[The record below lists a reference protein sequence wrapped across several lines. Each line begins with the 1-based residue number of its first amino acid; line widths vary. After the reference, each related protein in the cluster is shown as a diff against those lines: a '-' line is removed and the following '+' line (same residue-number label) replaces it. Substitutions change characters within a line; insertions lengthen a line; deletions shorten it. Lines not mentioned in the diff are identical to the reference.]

1 MQSWHN
7 RPIHWQFVENWE
19 ISVQSEIKPNLTA
32 VRQVWAHTGGQ
43 AQAVARG
50 SSAILSVPRNRQNEL
65 LWVVTILPQSR
76 PQYLQS
82 GWLRLDSGF
91 WGILMQFRQ
100 IALRLDRN
108 CAHSDYCP
116 GLRFEA
122 SDWSPGPV
130 DLLQSSRWPAIP
142 ETGFAGSLQSWLQ
155 SCGLWIDCKFNAI
168 LTQFRRIASG
178 LQPNATNRPR
188 IAPGRNQTGTHPN
201 LNPKQSTQNIRTAIL
216 TAIFTIELNCNKI
229 AKPQRIARGLKG
241 LHQNPGKSTNC
252 KKTSP
257 IAPESAYF
265 RNRSGIR
272 VRSTQ
277 NRLLPMPDRGTIDP
291 KTTSINSIKLDCNWI
306 AKLKRIAIG
315 LQN

>member
-1 MQSWHN
+1 M
-7 RPIHWQFVENWE
+7 RP
-19 ISVQSEIKPNLTA
+19 
-32 VRQVWAHTGGQ
+32 
-43 AQAVARG
+43 
-50 SSAILSVPRNRQNEL
+50 
-65 LWVVTILPQSR
+65 
-76 PQYLQS
+76 
-82 GWLRLDSGF
+82 
-91 WGILMQFRQ
+91 
-100 IALRLDRN
+100 
-108 CAHSDYCP
+108 
-116 GLRFEA
+116 
-122 SDWSPGPV
+122 
-130 DLLQSSRWPAIP
+130 
-142 ETGFAGSLQSWLQ
+142 
-155 SCGLWIDCKFNAI
+155 NAI
-168 LTQFRRIASG
+168 D
-178 LQPNATNRPR
+178 RPR
-188 IAPGRNQTGTHPN
+188 IGPNSNQTGTHPN
-201 LNPKQSTQNIRTAIL
+201 WAGAQLTQNISTAIL
-216 TAIFTIELNCNKI
+216 TAIFTIELNCDEI

>member
-1 MQSWHN
+1 MIATGFWILRDPDAIQTDCT
-7 RPIHWQFVENWE
+7 PIGPELCPLRLLPWIAIRGFRLEPWP
-19 ISVQSEIKPNLTA
+19 S
-32 VRQVWAHTGGQ
+32 
-43 AQAVARG
+43 G
-50 SSAILSVPRNRQNEL
+50 SSAILSMTRNPRN
-65 LWVVTILPQSR
+65 WVRWIFAIL
-76 PQYLQS
+76 
-82 GWLRLDSGF
+82 
-91 WGILMQFRQ
+91 
-100 IALRLDRN
+100 A
-108 CAHSDYCP
+108 
-116 GLRFEA
+116 
-122 SDWSPGPV
+122 
-130 DLLQSSRWPAIP
+130 AI
-142 ETGFAGSLQSWLQ
+142 
-155 SCGLWIDCKFNAI
+155 LWIVDRLQIQCNPDTIQK
-168 LTQFRRIASG
+168 IASG

-201 LNPKQSTQNIRTAIL
+201 LTPKQSTQNIRTPIL

-291 KTTSINSIKLDCNWI
+291 KTTSIKLDCNWI